1 MQARAMPAS
10 QAGEDRTGQNA
21 ASPPTRGE
29 TEQNAAAPR
38 AAPLPKPATAE
49 NKRARRPAGSG
60 TRTAG
65 KKKRGRKKKKKQ
77 YALGC
82 RLMLAGVEAGALLG
96 AGVLALMV
104 TLGYAAATLSGTS
117 LLYHRLPFALT
128 VCGIIGAG
136 TLLLRLW
143 WELRVRLN
151 GLHALSPPLLALTL
165 AAAAG
170 FLAQQPLFVPPLAQF
185 RLLVGGKAE
194 MQGATLRHQ
203 IFAAYRRLDREE
215 MGRMLTRSRLYRAD
229 IEAAASAFAL
239 DPDLL
244 MGLAAAESSFY
255 PRDSADGG
263 QGLFQ
268 ITSVPAGAQQAAQ
281 QSLGAGALDLADQRH
296 NTFVAAAT
304 LKSYL
309 AQMRGSVILGLL
321 AYNIGP
327 ENGGLRDIMK
337 RYGATDFI
345 TIQPYLQEKP
355 RNYPVRVL
363 CFALAFRV
371 QRTAGS
377 LLPYEEELNAIR
389 VQHIGIPGL

>member
-1 MQARAMPAS
+1 M
-10 QAGEDRTGQNA
+10 
-21 ASPPTRGE
+21 
-29 TEQNAAAPR
+29 
-38 AAPLPKPATAE
+38 
-49 NKRARRPAGSG
+49 
-60 TRTAG
+60 
-65 KKKRGRKKKKKQ
+65 
-77 YALGC
+77 
-82 RLMLAGVEAGALLG
+82 
-96 AGVLALMV
+96 
-104 TLGYAAATLSGTS
+104 
-117 LLYHRLPFALT
+117 
-128 VCGIIGAG
+128 
-136 TLLLRLW
+136 
-143 WELRVRLN
+143 
-151 GLHALSPPLLALTL
+151 
-165 AAAAG
+165 
-170 FLAQQPLFVPPLAQF
+170 
-185 RLLVGGKAE
+185 
-194 MQGATLRHQ
+194 
-203 IFAAYRRLDREE
+203 
-215 MGRMLTRSRLYRAD
+215 
-229 IEAAASAFAL
+229 
-239 DPDLL
+239 
-244 MGLAAAESSFY
+244 
-255 PRDSADGG
+255 
-263 QGLFQ
+263 
-268 ITSVPAGAQQAAQ
+268 PAGAQQAAQ